1 MNKVARLVAAGAAL
15 LGVGFVVEVVSQQ
28 SSALAQAGAAA
39 FAVNY
44 LNWGDWQS
52 KVGFSQAAS
61 VKNAGR
67 LLYLS
72 GVGSEEEKTGAVQ
85 HIGDF
90 AAQCRDAW
98 NSIRTILE
106 REGGSPKNI
115 VRVVTYVTDVRN
127 LGANN
132 TCKKAVFGDGPYPPH
147 TFLNVSQL
155 ALPGMLIEVEVTAAL
170 PN

>member
-1 MNKVARLVAAGAAL
+1 MKKLARIVAAGAVL
-15 LGVGFVVEVVSQQ
+15 LGVGLAVEVISQQ
-28 SSALAQAGAAA
+28 SSALGQAGAPA

-44 LNWGDWQS
+44 LNWGEWPAGL
-52 KVGFSQAAS
+52 GFSQAAS
-61 VKNAGR
+61 VRNAGR

-72 GVGSEEEKTGAVQ
+72 GVGSEEEKTGTVQ

-127 LGANN
+127 LAANN
-132 TCKKAVFGDGPYPPH
+132 ACKRAALGDGPYPPH